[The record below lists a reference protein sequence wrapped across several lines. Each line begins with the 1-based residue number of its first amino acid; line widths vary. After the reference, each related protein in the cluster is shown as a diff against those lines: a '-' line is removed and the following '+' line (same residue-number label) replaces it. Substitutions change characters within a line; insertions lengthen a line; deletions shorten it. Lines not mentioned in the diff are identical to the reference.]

1 MPTQNNLRR
10 PGLLYI
16 ILLSLISLLFLL
28 AACSEASRDSLV
40 EVDAPPTTKL
50 PAASSSTPTAE
61 VESDSPEAPAPVL
74 EVSQAELAAL
84 QTELEAYI
92 EQLIKN
98 DELVRSNGYIYAID
112 LAQLQIY
119 FANQDK
125 LASYSYFR
133 NLALKNLLID
143 DQSDP
148 YTQGFI
154 AWRYQ
159 DGQAPDASG
168 TTEALW
174 VAKGFW
180 DGFEQFHDTADEE
193 VALLMLDGYTKHAF
207 VDQDVWLI
215 RNYFNFGTRAFASN
229 SYLVD
234 YYPDF
239 VQQVATTT
247 NNRDLEEVASQSL
260 KLVREAQSPSGLL
273 HSLILPE
280 IKTLYPDLD
289 TVIFSPN
296 DIVQL
301 SNACFVAET
310 VIQSDPDIGRNLLE
324 FVEENLDDL
333 KIYYYGRTGQ
343 PASEEP
349 AKISEW
355 TCLVRLAASLD
366 NPELVSKLMN
376 HAWPFWQQ
384 FIDTP
389 RGSPVYTAGQ
399 ILLTLEVLQEK

>member
-1 MPTQNNLRR
+1 MPTRNRSQRLN
-10 PGLLYI
+10 LYI
-16 ILLSLISLLFLL
+16 ILLSLMSLGSLLI
-28 AACSEASRDSLV
+28 ACSESSRDSLIEIDPTPRTNQPIADNTPTV
-40 EVDAPPTTKL
+40 EVQPASQATSAPTL
-50 PAASSSTPTAE
+50 
-61 VESDSPEAPAPVL
+61 D
-74 EVSQAELAAL
+74 VSQAELAAL
-84 QTELEAYI
+84 QGELEAYI
-92 EQLIKN
+92 QKLITDDQLA
-98 DELVRSNGYIYAID
+98 RSNGYIYAID

-119 FANQDK
+119 FANEDK
-125 LASYSYFR
+125 LESYSYFR
-133 NLALKNLLID
+133 NLALRNLLID

-159 DGQAPDASG
+159 DGEAPDASG

-193 VALLMLDGYTKHAF
+193 VALLMLDGYIKHGF
-207 VDQDVWLI
+207 IDQGVWLI

-239 VQQVATTT
+239 LENVATIT
-247 NNRDLEEVASQSL
+247 NSSNLQEVSDKSL
-260 KLVREAQSPSGLL
+260 KLVREAQTPSGLL

-280 IKTLYPDLD
+280 IKTLYPDLN

-310 VIQSDPDIGRNLLE
+310 VIQSDPDVGKKLLT

-333 KIYYYGRTGQ
+333 KIYYYGRTGEA
-343 PASEEP
+343 ASEEP

-355 TCLVRLAASLD
+355 TCLLRLAASLD
-366 NPELVSKLMN
+366 NPELVGKLMN

-399 ILLTLEVLQEK
+399 ILLTLEVLLDK

>member
-1 MPTQNNLRR
+1 MPTQNSLRR
-10 PGLLYI
+10 PYLII

-40 EVDAPPTTKL
+40 EVDATATTK
-50 PAASSSTPTAE
+50 PNAASSTPTAE
-61 VESDSPEAPAPVL
+61 VESSSQEAPAPAL
-74 EVSQAELAAL
+74 DVSQAELAAL

-92 EQLIKN
+92 EQRIKN
-98 DELVRSNGYIYAID
+98 DELVRSNGYVYAID

-119 FANQDK
+119 FANQDN

-180 DGFEQFHDTADEE
+180 DGFEQFHDAADEE
-193 VALLMLDGYTKHAF
+193 VALLVLDGYQKHGF

-247 NNRDLEEVASQSL
+247 NNSDLKDVASQSL
-260 KLVREAQSPSGLL
+260 TLVRDSQSAAGLL

-280 IKTLYPDLD
+280 IKTLYPDLN

-310 VIQSDPDIGRNLLE
+310 VIQSDPDIGRNLLA

-333 KIYYYGRTGQ
+333 KIYYYGRTGEA
-343 PASEEP
+343 ASEES

-389 RGSPVYTAGQ
+389 RGSPLYTAGQ
-399 ILLTLEVLQEK
+399 ILLTLEVLQDK

>member
-1 MPTQNNLRR
+1 MPTQNSLRR
-10 PGLLYI
+10 PDLYI
-16 ILLSLISLLFLL
+16 ILLSLISLLSLL
-28 AACSEASRDSLV
+28 VACSEPTP
-40 EVDAPPTTKL
+40 EVDSTPITKQ
-50 PAASSSTPTAE
+50 PAASSTPTVE
-61 VESDSPEAPAPVL
+61 VESASPEAPAPAL

-92 EQLIKN
+92 EQLIKD
-98 DELVRSNGYIYAID
+98 DELVRSNGYVYAID

-125 LASYSYFR
+125 LESYSYFR
-133 NLALKNLLID
+133 DLALKNLLID

-159 DGQAPDASG
+159 DGEAPDASG

-193 VALLMLDGYTKHAF
+193 VALLVLDGYTKHGF
-207 VDQDVWLI
+207 VDQGVWFI

-239 VQQVATTT
+239 VQEVATTT
-247 NNRDLEEVASQSL
+247 NNSDLEQVATQSLALVRDSQSS
-260 KLVREAQSPSGLL
+260 AGLL

-301 SNACFVAET
+301 SNACLVAET
-310 VIQSDPDIGRNLLE
+310 VIQSDPDIARKLLD
-324 FVEENLDDL
+324 FVEQNLNDL
-333 KIYYYGRTGQ
+333 KIYYYGRTGN
-343 PASEEP
+343 PAFEEP

-355 TCLVRLAASLD
+355 TCFVRLAASLD
-366 NPELVSKLMN
+366 NADLTAKLMS

-384 FIDTP
+384 FIETP
-389 RGSPVYTAGQ
+389 RGSPLYTAGQ
-399 ILLTLEVLQEK
+399 MLLTLEVLLEK